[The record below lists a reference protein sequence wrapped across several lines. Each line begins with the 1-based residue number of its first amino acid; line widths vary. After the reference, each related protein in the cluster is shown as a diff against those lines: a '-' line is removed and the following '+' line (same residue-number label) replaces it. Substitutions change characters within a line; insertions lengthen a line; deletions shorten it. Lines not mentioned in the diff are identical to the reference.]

1 VEVEHLEFL
10 GLEED
15 LLEAKLLRFALIL
28 LIMCGL
34 MELIYLREKIAN

>member
-15 LLEAKLLRFALIL
+15 LLEEKLLRYALTL
-28 LIMCGL
+28 LNMCGL
-34 MELIYLREKIAN
+34 MYLIYLREKIAN